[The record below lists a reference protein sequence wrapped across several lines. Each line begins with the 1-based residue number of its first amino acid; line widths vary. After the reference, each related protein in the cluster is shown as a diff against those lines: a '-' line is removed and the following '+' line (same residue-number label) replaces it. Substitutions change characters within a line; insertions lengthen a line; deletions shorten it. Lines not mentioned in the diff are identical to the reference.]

1 MKDRRRVVP
10 PSRDA
15 SRNASRTICSVDTCC
30 VTEEKRRFLDPKKKK
45 RALTSTGARV
55 GPSPSVFPRARR
67 DGGCGARHRR
77 EGWPSRVLPGEDRG
91 VRARREGQ
99 DLEPA
104 APRGAEERAQPERCV
119 KPLSARRRRCLERV
133 SDLNATDRGT
143 GGWLALFGDAHAHA
157 RPGRD
162 TAARTPRNR
171 GDAPPGPR
179 HDRPPASRHGSHH
192 PRSLA
197 NLKGSFRCSY
207 FCGFR
212 GPDARDARGGNQ
224 KHRKSRLF
232 LTFFSLSRL
241 SSGRLSSGRLSSGRL
256 SSGRLSSQSALCARR
271 SSTCRSPGR
280 TWARW

>member
-1 MKDRRRVVP
+1 MSSFVGRVMKDRSRVARNTLSRRVFP
-10 PSRDA
+10 LKNNADLLITLGTRAEPLTSHRSRCPNSA
-15 SRNASRTICSVDTCC
+15 WTR
-30 VTEEKRRFLDPKKKK
+30 EKRA
-45 RALTSTGARV
+45 RAL
-55 GPSPSVFPRARR
+55 SVVQFPRARR

-119 KPLSARRRRCLERV
+119 KPLSARRRRWLERV

-143 GGWLALFGDAHAHA
+143 GGWLALFADAHAHA
-157 RPGRD
+157 LPGRD

-171 GDAPPGPR
+171 GDAPPGPCR
-179 HDRPPASRHGSHH
+179 DRPPASRHGSHH
-192 PRSLA
+192 TRSLA
-197 NLKGSFRCSY
+197 LKGSFRCSY

-212 GPDARDARGGNQ
+212 GPDSRRGNQ
-224 KHRKSRLF
+224 KRRSPTF
-232 LTFFSLSRL
+232 SDFFSRSRA
-241 SSGRLSSGRLSSGRL
+241 

-271 SSTCRSPGR
+271 SSTFRSPGR